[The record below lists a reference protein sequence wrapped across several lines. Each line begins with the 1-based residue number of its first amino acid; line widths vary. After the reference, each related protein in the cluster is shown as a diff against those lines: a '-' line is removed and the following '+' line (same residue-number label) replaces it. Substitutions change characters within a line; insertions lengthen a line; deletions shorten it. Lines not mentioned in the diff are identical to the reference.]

1 MSESYLTSKCI
12 KCWLKGRTR
21 TYLYRPTV
29 TPMCVPTRQ
38 ISASVQ
44 RSLLSS
50 KEKKCLC
57 AKTNRDPWVLM
68 FIVGTW
74 FCCTKVR
81 EIKLA
86 QYLDVCVRAY
96 VFLRILKSGQYARD
110 LLLAV
115 ITWIGWFRFTCW
127 RYSWSYL
134 DHMGE
139 SSSLLLRKWYTRYY
153 EDNNSLTIGGF
164 KIIGAKIF
172 INHV

>member
-1 MSESYLTSKCI
+1 MDTSISWDNGPAHLECPSPTWPANALNVDWRGGRGPTCTGLLWLPCVYLLDRSQ
-12 KCWLKGRTR
+12 LLFND
-21 TYLYRPTV
+21 LYCR
-29 TPMCVPTRQ
+29 
-38 ISASVQ
+38 A
-44 RSLLSS
+44 
-50 KEKKCLC
+50 KKRNVC

-115 ITWIGWFRFTCW
+115 KTWIGWFRFTCW
-127 RYSWSYL
+127 SYSWSYL

-139 SSSLLLRKWYTRYY
+139 SSSLLMRK
-153 EDNNSLTIGGF
+153 
-164 KIIGAKIF
+164 
-172 INHV
+172 